1 MDGRTLPSMCFWPT
15 AICYPSLSSYIH
27 IHIYLYIDET
37 PLMNASCIEGTGL
50 GQLVA
55 RNRLPINIGNRNVV
69 HHKLSLSSFNIS
81 FKRHSFFL
89 VMDVWFCKTCMAW
102 ILDVDIVFPRQWCWS
117 CQCMTT
123 SYRHWQSSSLM
134 GTEKGRTETR
144 SLSLKRINSI
154 V

>member
-1 MDGRTLPSMCFWPT
+1 
-15 AICYPSLSSYIH
+15 
-27 IHIYLYIDET
+27 
-37 PLMNASCIEGTGL
+37 MNASCIEGTGL

-144 SLSLKRINSI
+144 SLSLKRINRI
-154 V
+154 VYIFIITLFPLKILLVLLTRVSRLVIQRYLVVIRCV